1 MKPREVEGNVV
12 EVHTP
17 KIETAVPQAYTH
29 QGYTYYLGGK
39 SIHVCTQLCTHVY
52 TTVYTRV
59 HYIALGM
66 NAAELSRTFAPRA
79 NDKHSRGI
87 DKDSLRHEI
96 PPQEPKGGEY
106 PKRPCVIPEEAGK
119 SGLAISPFLRIFV

>member
-1 MKPREVEGNVV
+1 MKSREVEGNVV

-39 SIHVCTQLCTHVY
+39 SIHVCIQLYTHVY

-66 NAAELSRTFAPRA
+66 NAAELSRTFVPRA
-79 NDKHSRGI
+79 NDKHCRGI
-87 DKDSLRHEI
+87 DKGSLRHEI
-96 PPQEPKGGEY
+96 IPPRAKGRRIPKETMRHPRGS
-106 PKRPCVIPEEAGK
+106 R
-119 SGLAISPFLRIFV
+119 